1 MYKHILQQNARQD
14 LHYPLLT
21 FEPCQSWPRVQGPI
35 ALPDPALSHSDTL
48 VLRLVCWPLGS
59 ISIAK
64 GLYKYKSTQERKNIS
79 PFPAL
84 DKVLADLAED

>member
-1 MYKHILQQNARQD
+1 MSTLDPGNRD
-14 LHYPLLT
+14 PLPYP
-21 FEPCQSWPRVQGPI
+21 FP
-35 ALPDPALSHSDTL
+35 LSHSNPL
-48 VLRLVCWPLGS
+48 LLRRVCWPLGS